1 MTVFIAGG
9 AKCGKSAI
17 AQDIA
22 VKLASGE
29 KLYYVATMIPTGAE
43 DDERIRR
50 HLLDR
55 AGMGFE
61 TIECFRD
68 ICEIRDRDGT
78 FLVDNITSLM
88 QNALFPAEKNYEM
101 DLDGAANCTES
112 ILTFAATARHAVFVS
127 DQIYC
132 DAERYC
138 ESTEQYRR
146 RLADTDRV
154 LARVCDVVIEVTAGC
169 PIIYKG
175 GEFLENLS

>member
-9 AKCGKSAI
+9 AKCGKSSI
-17 AQDIA
+17 AQELA
-22 VKLASGE
+22 VKLASGG

-43 DDERIRR
+43 DNERIRR
-50 HLLDR
+50 HLQDR

-68 ICEIRDRDGT
+68 ICDIEDREGT
-78 FLVDNITSLM
+78 FLVDNITSLL

-101 DLDGAANCTES
+101 DLSGAEHCTQAL
-112 ILTFAATARHAVFVS
+112 LTFAATARHAVFVS

-132 DAERYC
+132 DAESYS
-138 ESTEQYRR
+138 ESTEQYRK
-146 RLADTDRV
+146 RLADTDRA
-154 LARVCDVVIEVTAGC
+154 LAKACDVVMEVTAGL